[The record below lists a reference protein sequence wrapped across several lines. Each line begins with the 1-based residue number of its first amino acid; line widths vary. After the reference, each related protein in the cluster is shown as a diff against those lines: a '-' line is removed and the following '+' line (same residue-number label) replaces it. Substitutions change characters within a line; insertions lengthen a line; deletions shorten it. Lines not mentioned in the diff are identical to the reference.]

1 MNELARAIEQ
11 AARDKGI
18 DKAIIIEALEQALE
32 AAARKR
38 YPLKENI
45 EVHFNEELGEL
56 EVFEFKDVVEQV
68 ENPESQLT
76 VDQAHLLDPDA
87 QLGDSLGM
95 KLEGGEVLGRIAA
108 QNAKQVILQKV
119 REAEKAI
126 IYEEYKDRKGD
137 LINGIVRRIER
148 GNVIVD
154 LGRTEAIVPRGEQIP
169 RESYRPDE
177 RIRAF
182 VLDIQQNTRG
192 PAIVL
197 SRSHPNFIKKLFE
210 LEVPEIHE
218 GVVEIKAIA
227 REPGN
232 RAKVAVWSYDK
243 DVDPVGACVGMKGSR
258 VQNVVQELRGE
269 KIDIIQWSEDPAK
282 MIENALSPAEISQV
296 IIDEI
301 DRKMEV
307 IVPDDQL
314 SLAIGRKGQNVKLA
328 VQLTGWN
335 VDIRSETE
343 MVEASRKAKLALK
356 QVPEMS
362 DTAIELLFQAG
373 IESIEDL
380 ANADAA
386 RLEAE
391 TSISIEKLQLLI
403 ANAGTVLVEAH
414 ARAERVAEWKNKP
427 VSSLEGADAEI
438 TGALEARGIRTVEEL
453 AEANLDGT
461 DEALRARAE
470 ELRRAARVL
479 LELPEPEEE
488 AEADA
493 ASADEQEGVSEGEAS
508 PQS

>member
-1 MNELARAIEQ
+1 VNELGRAIEQ

-18 DKAIIIEALEQALE
+18 DKGIIVQALEQAIE

-38 YPLKENI
+38 YPNKANL
-45 EVHFNEELGEL
+45 EVHFNDELGEL
-56 EVFEFKDVVEQV
+56 ELFEFKDVVEV
-68 ENPESQLT
+68 IENDESQLT
-76 VDQAHLLDPDA
+76 PDQARELDPDA
-87 QLGDSLGM
+87 QIGDSLGM
-95 KLEGGEVLGRIAA
+95 KMEVGDLLGRIAA
-108 QNAKQVILQKV
+108 QNAKQVIIQKV

-137 LINGIVRRIER
+137 LINGIIRRVER

-154 LGRTEAIVPRGEQIP
+154 LGRTEAILPRSEQIP

-182 VLDIQQNTRG
+182 VVDIQQNARG

-197 SRSHPNFIKKLFE
+197 SRSHPNFIRKLFE

-232 RAKVAVWSYDK
+232 RAKVAVFSYEK

-258 VQNVVQELRGE
+258 VQNVVQELKGE
-269 KIDIIQWSEDPAK
+269 KIDIIQWSDDPAK
-282 MIENALSPAEISQV
+282 LIENALSPADISQV

-335 VDIRSETE
+335 VDIRSESE
-343 MVEASRKAKLALK
+343 VMEAGKKVKAALG
-356 QVPEMS
+356 QVPDMS
-362 DTAIELLFQAG
+362 DTAIELLYQAG
-373 IESIEDL
+373 IGSIEDL

-386 RLEAE
+386 QLASESDIALE
-391 TSISIEKLQLLI
+391 KVQLLI
-403 ANAGTVLVEAH
+403 ANAKQVLVEA
-414 ARAERVAEWKNKP
+414 AAKAERVSKWEAKP
-427 VSSLEGADAEI
+427 LTELPNADEEAVK
-438 TGALEARGIRTVEEL
+438 ALANSGIRTIRQLADAGPKALGAVDGHAEKVHEL
-453 AEANLDGT
+453 QKEACK
-461 DEALRARAE
+461 
-470 ELRRAARVL
+470 V
-479 LELPEPEEE
+479 LELPEPIQAEENTTAGAASG
-488 AEADA
+488 AEA
-493 ASADEQEGVSEGEAS
+493 SNG
-508 PQS
+508 